1 MNKKGF
7 ALVEMLI
14 ILIIVVVIAIFAT
27 QNVVDNAKLEVGKTK
42 KVESVDTPKINALA
56 VINAVR
62 TAYTEDQMTEAKY
75 VLGDKI
81 EFGNN
86 PRVGSSLIRISGKL
100 PESGFVIIQND
111 GFIIAENLK
120 FSNYSCS
127 TIKSETDKTVDPNN
141 MVCVKEN

>member
-14 ILIIVVVIAIFAT
+14 ILIIVVFVAIFTT
-27 QNVVDNAKLEVGKTK
+27 QHVVDSAKLEVGKTK
-42 KVESVDTPKINALA
+42 KVQNTDTPKINAWA
-56 VINAVR
+56 VISAVR
-62 TAYTEDQMTEAKY
+62 TAYTEDQIGEAKY

-86 PRVGSSLIRISGKL
+86 PMVGSALIRVSGKL

-111 GFIIAENLK
+111 GAIIAENLK
-120 FSNYSCS
+120 FGSYMCS
-127 TIKSETDKTVDPNN
+127 TIKSETDRTIDSNN
-141 MVCVKEN
+141 MVCIKS